1 MTFQLR
7 AEYILDVTGAGATA
21 QSDTDW
27 YEVWR
32 RSKEADIVQ
41 DEIEKIHADGR
52 SHPAVEATY
61 KSEFATT
68 WPYQVA
74 VLFGRDCQA
83 HWRDATYIMA
93 KIALN
98 ISSGLLI
105 GFTFFKAKDSIQG
118 SQNKIFAIFMA
129 TIIGVPSVNQLQV
142 PFIQMRNVYEVRER
156 PSRMYSWTALVTSQ
170 ILADISWNILGSSLF
185 YLCWYWTVAFPTSR
199 GGYTYLML
207 GIMFPIYYT
216 TIGQAVA
223 AMSPDP
229 EIAGLLFGFFF
240 SFVITL

>member
-1 MTFQLR
+1 MVR

-21 QSDTDW
+21 QMDTDW
-27 YEVWR
+27 HDVWKQ
-32 RSKEADIVQ
+32 SDEARNVQ

-52 SHPAVEATY
+52 KKPAVQATY
-61 KSEFATT
+61 KSEFATS
-68 WPYQVA
+68 WPYQVSI
-74 VLFGRDCQA
+74 LFARDCQA
-83 HWRDATYIMA
+83 HWRDPTYLVA
-93 KIALN
+93 KVALN
-98 ISSGLLI
+98 ITAGLLI

-118 SQNKIFAIFMA
+118 SQNKLFAIFMA
-129 TIIGVPSVNQLQV
+129 TIIAVPSTNQLQV
-142 PFIQMRNVYEVRER
+142 PFIDMRNVYEVRER

-170 ILADISWNILGSSLF
+170 ILADIPWNILGSSLF
-185 YLCWYWTVAFPTSR
+185 YLCWYWTVGFPTSR

-216 TIGQAVA
+216 TIGQSVA
-223 AMSPDP
+223 AMSPDA